1 MSSPGWTGRSSNH
14 RPRILDCPV
23 KPGNDNRRVK
33 FIGMPPNRSNVY
45 LLYTARCL
53 RGFGDGF
60 AVIILPA
67 YLSAIGLGP
76 IEIGLV
82 ATASLL
88 GTAVFTLLIGLIAPR
103 AELRHIGRLG
113 AAPIWLAGP
122 AFPH

>member
-1 MSSPGWTGRSSNH
+1 
-14 RPRILDCPV
+14 
-23 KPGNDNRRVK
+23 
-33 FIGMPPNRSNVY
+33 MPPNRSNVY

-88 GTAVFTLLIGLIAPR
+88 GTAVFTLLIGLIAP
-103 AELRHIGRLG
+103 LHDLHNMVLLG
-113 AAPIWLAGP
+113 AGLIGPTRAPVPLLCHVALLYP
-122 AFPH
+122 V